1 MRQLLIVALL
11 LLIPPAQTP
20 LEPTVRIGLNQ
31 NAATVTI
38 RSAAAFSVEQH
49 STRSATFAPALAVDA
64 GAASGTLKKS
74 DLQYRMT
81 VELDG
86 DVLLAVPLDT
96 HLRMEPSGAPFEI
109 ENRAYRGALEV
120 FGN

>member
-11 LLIPPAQTP
+11 LLIPAGQAQP
-20 LEPTVRIGLNQ
+20 EPTVRIGLNQ

-38 RSAAAFSVEQH
+38 RSASAVPRPATQH
-49 STRSATFAPALAVDA
+49 AVGDVRAVLALDPARA
-64 GAASGTLKKS
+64 GTLKKS

-86 DVLLAVPLDT
+86 DVLLAVPLATRTRD
-96 HLRMEPSGAPFEI
+96 
-109 ENRAYRGALEV
+109 
-120 FGN
+120 